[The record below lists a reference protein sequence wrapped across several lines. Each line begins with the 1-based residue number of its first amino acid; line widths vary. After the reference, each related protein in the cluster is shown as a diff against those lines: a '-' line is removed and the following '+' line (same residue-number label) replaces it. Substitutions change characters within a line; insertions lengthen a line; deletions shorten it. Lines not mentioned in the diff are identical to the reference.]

1 MKAAKI
7 LEASSWKQMVHI
19 KLSPGDPS
27 LLSILAAIDE
37 EESMIEWRKRSNEV
51 VEQEIGEDDK

>member
-1 MKAAKI
+1 
-7 LEASSWKQMVHI
+7 MVHI

-51 VEQEIGEDDK
+51 VEQEIGEDK